1 MSARIRRNLVEQV
14 AEAAIESVWVQ
25 WRSLG
30 SHITAKGQARWIVD
44 PEALVLISLALRDYE
59 RRLWDVLASWAK
71 TGSKL
76 LSVQRMKNLQSS
88 YPGQTTERLAEFA
101 RIAFEEGGDHRWR
114 KLAGAEPGPR
124 ARDQRLRST
133 SPKAWHP
140 AALMVRLRLGIGVG
154 LPADILTFLLS
165 LRGGWAS
172 ARMIAEATNYTV
184 YGIRRTADRMA
195 AAQLIESTTE
205 KPLEYRAASKAWK
218 PVLGLVGEVPPWR
231 FWYQTY
237 TFVADLV
244 WKAQEREFEAPSPYL
259 LSSRLRDLAEK
270 HQDALR
276 LNRIPSPEPSQF
288 IGDEYLVAFEEIAES
303 LARWMSRGV

>member
-14 AEAAIESVWVQ
+14 AEAAIESVWIQ

-76 LSVQRMKNLQSS
+76 LSVQRMKNLQSK
-88 YPGQTTERLAEFA
+88 YPSQTNERLAEFA
-101 RIAFEEGGDHRWR
+101 HIAFAEGGDHRWR
-114 KLAGAEPGPR
+114 KLAGAEPGPL
-124 ARDQRLRST
+124 ARDQRLRSA

-140 AALMVRLRLGIGVG
+140 AALMVRLRLGLGVG

-172 ARMIAEATNYTV
+172 ARLIAEATDYTV
-184 YGIRRTADRMA
+184 YGIRRAADKMA
-195 AAQLIESTTE
+195 GAQLIESTTE
-205 KPLEYRAASKAWK
+205 KPVEYRADSTAWK
-218 PVLGLVGEVPPWR
+218 SVLGLVEDVPPWR

-237 TFVADLV
+237 AFVADLV
-244 WKAQEREFEAPSPYL
+244 WKVQERELEAPSPYL

-288 IGDEYLVAFEEIAES
+288 IGDEYLVAFEEIAENLS
-303 LARWMSRGV
+303 RWMSRGA

>member
-1 MSARIRRNLVEQV
+1 MSARISRKLVDQV

-30 SHITAKGQARWIVD
+30 LRVTAKRRASSIVD

-71 TGSKL
+71 ASSRL
-76 LSVQRMKNLQSS
+76 LSVQRMKNLQPTF
-88 YPGQTTERLAEFA
+88 PGQTNAHLAEFA
-101 RIAFEEGGDHRWR
+101 RMAFAEGGDHRWR
-114 KLAGAEPGPR
+114 KLAGVEPGPP
-124 ARDQRLRST
+124 ARERGLAIA

-140 AALMVRLRLGIGVG
+140 SALMARLRLGFGVG

-165 LRGGWAS
+165 LRGSWAS
-172 ARMIAEATNYTV
+172 ARLIAEATNYTV
-184 YGIRRTADRMA
+184 YGIRRTADKMA

-205 KPLEYRAASKAWK
+205 KPLEYRADGKTWK
-218 PVLGLVGEVPPWR
+218 PVLGLAGEVPPWR
-231 FWYQTY
+231 FWYQAY
-237 TFVADLV
+237 AFVADLV
-244 WKAQEREFEAPSPYL
+244 WKAQEGDLVAPSAYL

-276 LNRIPSPEPSQF
+276 LNQISVPEPSNF
-288 IGDEYLVAFEEIAES
+288 VGEEYIPAFEEIAANLS
-303 LARWMSRGV
+303 RWLDRGA

>member
-1 MSARIRRNLVEQV
+1 MSARIRRNLVNQL

-71 TGSKL
+71 TGSRL
-76 LSVQRMKNLQSS
+76 LSVQRMKNLQSR
-88 YPGQTTERLAEFA
+88 YPSQTNERLAEFA

-114 KLAGAEPGPR
+114 KLAGAEPGPQ
-124 ARDQRLRST
+124 ARDQRLSSPRPRS
-133 SPKAWHP
+133 WHA

-172 ARMIAEATNYTV
+172 VRLIAEATDYSV
-184 YGIRRTADRMA
+184 YGIRRTAEKMA

-205 KPLEYRAASKAWK
+205 KPLEYRADTKAWK
-218 PVLGLVGEVPPWR
+218 PALGLVQDVPPWR

-237 TFVADLV
+237 AFVADLV
-244 WKAQEREFEAPSPYL
+244 WRDQERELEAPSAYL
-259 LSSRLRDLAEK
+259 LSSRLRDLTEK

-276 LNRIPSPEPSQF
+276 LNRIRSPEPSQF
-288 IGDEYLVAFEEIAES
+288 IGDEYLVAFEEIAEC
-303 LARWMSRGV
+303 LARWMTRGV